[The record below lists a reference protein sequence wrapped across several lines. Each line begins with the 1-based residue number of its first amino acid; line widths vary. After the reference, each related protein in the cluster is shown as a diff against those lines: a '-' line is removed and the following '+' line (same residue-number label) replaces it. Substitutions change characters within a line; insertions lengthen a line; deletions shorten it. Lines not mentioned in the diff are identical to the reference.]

1 MTGPKRKRVR
11 ETMKDF
17 PDTLKKKYRL
27 NWSKFLFRILVLAG
41 ILVTAL
47 KFPGEMKVLE
57 GMNFFRHFSILHL
70 FWLAWLWYM
79 LEKLL
84 PIKHLRPL
92 GADKYRKACYRPAQ
106 ERNSEKNKV
115 QNAEQKSDS
124 IQTNQDYKRQTD
136 RRVVRV
142 LAVWTLVAVGL
153 LAGHRFWRLDD
164 RFCLVLT
171 GLFYIGDL
179 VCLLIW
185 CPFRDIFMK
194 NRCCTQCRIYNW
206 DTWMLVLPLAVTG
219 GFYGLSLFGMAL
231 VVTGL
236 WEWNYHRYPER
247 FYPQTNRNLQC
258 GACKGEPGCKLWRD
272 RKISKS

>member
-1 MTGPKRKRVR
+1 
-11 ETMKDF
+11 MKDF

-27 NWSKFLFRILVLAG
+27 NWSKFLFRILMLAG
-41 ILVTAL
+41 ILVTIL

-57 GMNFFRHFSILHL
+57 GMNFFRHFSVMHL
-70 FWLAWLWYM
+70 FWLAWFWYM

-84 PIKHLRPL
+84 PIKNLRPL
-92 GADKYRKACYRPAQ
+92 GADKYRKVCYRPVQ

-115 QNAEQKSDS
+115 QNTEQESDS
-124 IQTNQDYKRQTD
+124 IQIDQDYKRQTD
-136 RRVVRV
+136 RRAGWV
-142 LAVWTLVAVGL
+142 LAAWMLVAVGL

-171 GLFYIGDL
+171 GLFYIGDM
-179 VCLLIW
+179 VCQLIW
-185 CPFRDIFMK
+185 CPFRDVFMK

-236 WEWNYHRYPER
+236 WEWNYHYYPER

-258 GACKGEPGCKLWRD
+258 GTCKGEPGCKIWRN
-272 RKISKS
+272 RKISKN

>member
-1 MTGPKRKRVR
+1 
-11 ETMKDF
+11 MKDF

-41 ILVTAL
+41 ILVTVL

-84 PIKHLRPL
+84 PIKNLRPL
-92 GADKYRKACYRPAQ
+92 GADKYRKACYQSVQ

-115 QNAEQKSDS
+115 QNAEQESDS
-124 IQTNQDYKRQTD
+124 IQINQDDKRQTD
-136 RRVVRV
+136 RRTGRV
-142 LAVWTLVAVGL
+142 LAAWMLVAVGL

-185 CPFRDIFMK
+185 CPFRDVFMK

-272 RKISKS
+272 RKISKN